1 MYRRSGITK
10 PAGFDVF
17 HSNKSCV
24 VFFLYTSIFFYFV
37 YLGCFFTVDFVVRIS
52 MSLPRLP
59 HHCYVPVI
67 YHVLSFFT
75 LMLLLLI
82 YYWRFFL
89 LSLVFLC
96 IFSIWIIMKLQ
107 TCHKNN
113 KNCLYLNV
121 SVIIDNFCLF

>member
-37 YLGCFFTVDFVVRIS
+37 YLVCFFYHWFCCQNFKESAPPSPPLLCACNLPCIVFFNATVTD
-52 MSLPRLP
+52 
-59 HHCYVPVI
+59 
-67 YHVLSFFT
+67 
-75 LMLLLLI
+75 LLLT
-82 YYWRFFL
+82 FL
-89 LSLVFLC
+89 FIINGVFMY
-96 IFSIWIIMKLQ
+96 FSIWIIMKLQ